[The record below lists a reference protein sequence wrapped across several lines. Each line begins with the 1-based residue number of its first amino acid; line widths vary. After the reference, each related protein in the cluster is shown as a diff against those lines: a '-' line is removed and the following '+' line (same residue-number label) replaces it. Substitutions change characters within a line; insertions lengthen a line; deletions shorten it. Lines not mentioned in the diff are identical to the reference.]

1 MVCTNVDSGL
11 FLSVN
16 GGYPEECQ
24 TEGVPI
30 CQLSDIS
37 INYEVTGEGPRVLF
51 FNGSGATLASSQ
63 LLISA
68 LAKSCTVLAH
78 DQRGLGKTSIPD
90 GPYTMQQYAN
100 DGAALLDHVGWD
112 TCAVVGISFGGMVA
126 QEFAVSYPQRVER
139 LALMCTSAGGD
150 AGSSYPLHELG
161 SLEPAQRAERVT
173 RLTDSRWT
181 PEWLAD
187 HPSDAAIVAL
197 RAEQSAIPKSR
208 DVLRGEFL
216 QLQARIG
223 HDVASRL
230 HLVTAPTF
238 VTAGRYDGIAPI
250 SNSEEIV
257 KRLPD
262 ATLSVYEGGHI
273 FTAQDKQA
281 LIDIRTFLMTGKRP

>member
-1 MVCTNVDSGL
+1 MVCTDVDSGL

-30 CQLSDIS
+30 CEHDDIS
-37 INYEVTGEGPRVLF
+37 INYEIVGEGPRVLF

-90 GPYTMQQYAN
+90 GPYTMQQYAS

-126 QEFAVSYPQRVER
+126 QEFAVSYPQRVEK
-139 LALMCTSAGGD
+139 LVLMCTSAGGD

-161 SLEPAQRAERVT
+161 SLEPAERSAKVT
-173 RLTDSRWT
+173 QLTDSRWT
-181 PEWLAD
+181 PEWLAE

-230 HLVTAPTF
+230 HMVTAPTF
-238 VTAGRYDGIAPI
+238 VTAGRYDGIAPV

-281 LIDIRTFLMTGKRP
+281 LTDIRTFLTTGRRP